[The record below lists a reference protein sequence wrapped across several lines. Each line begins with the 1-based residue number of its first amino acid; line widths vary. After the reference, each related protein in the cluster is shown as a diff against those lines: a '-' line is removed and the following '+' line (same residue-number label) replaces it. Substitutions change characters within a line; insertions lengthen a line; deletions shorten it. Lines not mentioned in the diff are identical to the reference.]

1 MKPATPARI
10 SGSMRAN
17 RATRRPAPPARDH
30 PGLALI
36 AALAYLA
43 ILPLALIALMAVAA
57 TGSAGWV
64 YRLGAAGRESLHTGN
79 AAILL
84 GLLALF
90 GAALASVAVVV
101 QRAEQPVGVR

>member
-10 SGSMRAN
+10 GGPIRVHRA
-17 RATRRPAPPARDH
+17 ARRPAPPARDH
-30 PGLALI
+30 PG
-36 AALAYLA
+36 LAYLA

-84 GLLALF
+84 GLPVLF
-90 GAALASVAVVV
+90 GAALASVAVVMP
-101 QRAEQPVGVR
+101 RAEQPAGVR